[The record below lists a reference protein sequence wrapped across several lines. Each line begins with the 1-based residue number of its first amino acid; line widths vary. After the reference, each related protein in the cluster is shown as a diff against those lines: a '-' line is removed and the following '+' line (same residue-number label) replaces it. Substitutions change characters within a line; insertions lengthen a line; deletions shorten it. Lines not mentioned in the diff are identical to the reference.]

1 MKKKY
6 FKCDCCKQMALAELV
21 KKVTLGDDEYQICFN
36 CLKEKPINIGGKD
49 ADSDLV
55 NSALG

>member
-1 MKKKY
+1 MKKE
-6 FKCDCCKQMALAELV
+6 FLLCNCCHNMMAKELV
-21 KKVTLGDDEYQICFN
+21 KKVTLGDDTYFICIN
-36 CLKEKPINIGGKD
+36 CLREEPIKTGGKD